1 MAKKGDEIAATQPW
15 IEVNNEV
22 RRLGRTVL

>member
-1 MAKKGDEIAATQPW
+1 MAKKDDEVAATQPW

-22 RRLGRTVL
+22 RKLGRIVL